1 MDKVSHRVSFTMC
14 TDLFYGYK
22 FTIIDIKRKLTIF
35 FVMAKKNNSM
45 LWSNKLALALLLL
58 AVLLTLLQFIFKTY
72 FDIDLGIT
80 FLGHE
85 MF

>member
-22 FTIIDIKRKLTIF
+22 FTIIDIKKKLTIF
-35 FVMAKKNNSM
+35 FVMANKNNSM
-45 LWSNKLALALLLL
+45 SWSNKIALGLVLL
-58 AVLLTLLQFIFKTY
+58 AVLLTLLQFVFKTY
-72 FDIDLGIT
+72 FGIDLGIT
-80 FLGHE
+80 FFGHE

>member
-22 FTIIDIKRKLTIF
+22 FTIIDIKKKLTIF
-35 FVMAKKNNSM
+35 FVMANKNNSM
-45 LWSNKLALALLLL
+45 SWSNKLALALLLL
-58 AVLLTLLQFIFKTY
+58 AVLLTFLQFIFKTY